1 MLASRHCQ
9 NTLVGQKVAIVT
21 HKAQT
26 TRARL
31 RAVVM
36 HEQSQVVLVDTPGI
50 FSGVKKLDK
59 AMVQE
64 AWSGAE
70 EADAVLVVLDASRAL
85 PAETELVLAEGQEYI
100 QTGHFSFEQG

>member
-1 MLASRHCQ
+1 MTEKRFGFIAVIGPPNAGKSTLSNA
-9 NTLVGQKVAIVT
+9 LVGQKVAIVT

-59 AMVQE
+59 AMVQD
-64 AWSGAE
+64 SDKKCLNGYP
-70 EADAVLVVLDASRAL
+70 DIVGKILFKIFLIIGGV
-85 PAETELVLAEGQEYI
+85 
-100 QTGHFSFEQG
+100 

>member
-1 MLASRHCQ
+1 MTEKRFGFIAVIGPPNAGKSTLSNA
-9 NTLVGQKVAIVT
+9 LVGQKVAIVT

-50 FSGVKKLDK
+50 FSGGKKLDK

-64 AWSGAE
+64 AW
-70 EADAVLVVLDASRAL
+70 
-85 PAETELVLAEGQEYI
+85 
-100 QTGHFSFEQG
+100 

>member
-1 MLASRHCQ
+1 MTEKRFGFIAVIGPPNAGKSTLSNA
-9 NTLVGQKVAIVT
+9 LVGQKVAIVT

-50 FSGVKKLDK
+50 FSGVKKTVFLGKYSKYFFEYSKTCGVDGK
-59 AMVQE
+59 IKFA
-64 AWSGAE
+64 SGKTLE
-70 EADAVLVVLDASRAL
+70 N
-85 PAETELVLAEGQEYI
+85 
-100 QTGHFSFEQG
+100 FSKV